1 MVDEE
6 PLGWE
11 EILAAYLL
19 LGFLIVN
26 LTRFLLGAR
35 HHMQQAEPK
44 SEKNEC
50 ADGPAEFDNEQQHTN
65 PEATARSPSCD
76 HMTEQAPP
84 PSAKADAIASTRTA
98 LSSQQQQQQQQQQQ
112 HCTRHRRPSKQPQQS
127 LHAPCEQP
135 QQQHLALQVLRVEQP
150 QAIESPEG
158 PVSLQRAEV
167 FFAAAAKIAAARSGG
182 NREQLRRHHCQ
193 LMRERAVAHR
203 LVRHDPH

>member
-35 HHMQQAEPK
+35 HGMQPAEPK

-65 PEATARSPSCD
+65 PEATARSLSCD
-76 HMTEQAPP
+76 HVTEQAPP
-84 PSAKADAIASTRTA
+84 PSAKADAIASARTA
-98 LSSQQQQQQQQQQQ
+98 LSSQQQEQQ
-112 HCTRHRRPSKQPQQS
+112 HCPLHRRPSQQPQQS
-127 LHAPCEQP
+127 LHAQCEQP

-150 QAIESPEG
+150 QAIESPEE
-158 PVSLQRAEV
+158 PVSLPRAEV